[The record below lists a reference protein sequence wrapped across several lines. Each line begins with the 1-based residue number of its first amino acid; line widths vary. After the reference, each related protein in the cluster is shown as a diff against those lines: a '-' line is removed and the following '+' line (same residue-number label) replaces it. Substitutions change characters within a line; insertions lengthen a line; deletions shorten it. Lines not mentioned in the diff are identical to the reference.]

1 MTYIPTLDFH
11 SINDDAVLID
21 EAGKLDT
28 LVKALTKKLDEAKTV
43 IRSRGLREINGTSFK
58 ATVSDAVE
66 STTLDKDK
74 ILKELGETF
83 VKQYSKK
90 SVSASRVTLKPYISL
105 GEILV
110 A

>member
-1 MTYIPTLDFH
+1 MTYIPTLDWQ

-28 LVKALTKKLDEAKTV
+28 LVKALTKKLDEAKIV

-58 ATVSDAVE
+58 ATVSDAIE
-66 STTLDKDK
+66 SSSLDKDK

-83 VKQYSKK
+83 IKKYSKTTT
-90 SVSASRVTLKPYISL
+90 SAGRVTLKPYINL